1 MTYIATLQKDWQ
13 QIVNPAGKR
22 ESCFLF
28 AFWGVSVSKWVPYIY
43 ILLIPIV
50 SPMSWLAIGNMHV
63 GIYIYNYKLIIW
75 IYHILYIYTSV
86 TYIIYINFRYIAHI
100 CTGALVDMS
109 FCLMGDTKLSSK
121 QRWEKVWQSLWCYLT
136 TCSEHESSQW
146 KFQDPKMEVPCHN
159 SGGIPLHRLYIDQ

>member
-43 ILLIPIV
+43 ISYWFLL
-50 SPMSWLAIGNMHV
+50 SPQCHDWPLEICTLE
-63 GIYIYNYKLIIW
+63 YIYNYKLIIW

-86 TYIIYINFRYIAHI
+86 TYIIYIIFRYIAHI

-159 SGGIPLHRLYIDQ
+159 SGEIPLHRLYIDQ